1 MILFAQD
8 TFTEN
13 PDRLYL
19 TFGTKV
25 ENRTNNGYGIEP
37 SVRLAW
43 TPPNRETFWAA
54 VSRAER
60 SPARK
65 DTNLVLALAVFPDPA
80 GSSSPVEVVI
90 NGNPKAESE
99 HVIAYEAGYRAQ
111 PMGRLSIDVSTFF
124 NRYDHRITLEP
135 GSELFE
141 PSPAPARFLTPITFQ
156 NLMYG
161 TTEGAEVAA
170 NLKIT
175 NRWTL
180 NSSYSFLEMHLQT
193 KPASQDAT
201 SVADY

>member
-1 MILFAQD
+1 V
-8 TFTEN
+8 N

-19 TFGTKV
+19 TFGIKV
-25 ENRTNNGYGIEP
+25 ENSIYNGYGIEP
-37 SVRLAW
+37 SFRLAW
-43 TPPNRETFWAA
+43 TPSNRETFWTA

-65 DTNLVLALAVFPDPA
+65 DTNLVVALAVFPDPA
-80 GSSSPVEVVI
+80 GSNNPVEVTL

-141 PSPAPARFLTPITFQ
+141 PSPAPARFRIP
-156 NLMYG
+156 MYIPESDVWHNG
-161 TTEGAEVAA
+161 RRRGGGEFEDH
-170 NLKIT
+170 
-175 NRWTL
+175 
-180 NSSYSFLEMHLQT
+180 E
-193 KPASQDAT
+193 
-201 SVADY
+201 SVDIEFELLILRNAFAY